1 MKHLKHYNIFE
12 SIKSTDIKSDI
23 LEILSELD
31 TKGNFGYKV
40 RPQYANGPSKRISQK
55 LDIAVRIK
63 IEIMK
68 FRDKERLEGWKR
80 TGALSV
86 LQKFNY
92 SEIEETLL
100 KIEDS
105 IKDRYKAIE
114 GINRSGS
121 SSYQYNINSLS
132 DFNTSSKKPKNSYS
146 SDYDDGMK
154 GREGTYYSITFNIKP
169 GYLPADGK
177 KVNQNIEEIQDVFQD
192 LIDSL
197 EGVKLNIREIGDYT
211 RVILENL
218 KPDKSSTSFGGN
230 AWIPLTDEQKS
241 ELKGAILKY
250 EGMYEMSFFD
260 SQVRFKQ
267 ETPSS
272 LKEKT
277 IKTQEELFEF
287 IDTGKPVSVTIIF
300 KKND

>member
-1 MKHLKHYNIFE
+1 MKYLKHYNIFE
-12 SIKSTDIKSDI
+12 SIKSTDIRIDI
-23 LEILSELD
+23 LKILSELD
-31 TKGNFGYKV
+31 TKGNFGYKI

-68 FRDKERLEGWKR
+68 FRDKESLERWKK

-100 KIEDS
+100 KVEDS

-121 SSYQYNINSLS
+121 SSYQYTINGLS
-132 DFNTSSKKPKNSYS
+132 NLKKIDKTNRGND
-146 SDYDDGMK
+146 DYYDGMK
-154 GREGTYYSITFNIKP
+154 GREGNYYSVTFNIKP

-177 KVNQNIEEIQDVFQD
+177 KANQNIEEIQDVFQD

-197 EGVKLNIREIGDYT
+197 EGVKLNIREIGEYT

-218 KPDKSSTSFGGN
+218 KPDTSSTSFGGN

-241 ELKGAILKY
+241 ELKAAILKY

-287 IDTGKPVSVTIIF
+287 IDKEKPVSVTIIF

>member
-1 MKHLKHYNIFE
+1 MKYLKHYNIFE
-12 SIKSTDIKSDI
+12 SIKSTDIKRDI

-31 TKGNFGYKV
+31 TKGNFGYKI

-68 FRDKERLEGWKR
+68 FRDKESLERWKK
-80 TGALSV
+80 TGAMSV
-86 LQKFNY
+86 LQHFSY
-92 SEIEETLL
+92 SEIEEILL
-100 KIEDS
+100 KVEDS
-105 IKDRYKAIE
+105 IKETYKPIE
-114 GINRSGS
+114 GVNRSGS
-121 SSYQYNINSLS
+121 DSYIYNISKLS
-132 DFNTSSKKPKNSYS
+132 DFKDNRKGTEALLGSSY
-146 SDYDDGMK
+146 DYGMK
-154 GREGTYYSITFNIKP
+154 GRKGNYYSISFNIKP
-169 GYLPADGK
+169 GHLPSDNK
-177 KVNQNIEEIQDVFQD
+177 KANVNVEEIKDVFQD
-192 LIDSL
+192 LEDSL
-197 EGVKLNIREIGDYT
+197 EGVRLNIRQIGDYI

-218 KPDKSSTSFGGN
+218 KPHSSSTSFGGN
-230 AWIPLTDEQKS
+230 AWIPLTDEQKY
-241 ELKGAILKY
+241 ELKAAILKY